1 MKMMPMNSDQ
11 NGPDPKRSFFGDI
24 LHRIRVRFFLSSFGA
39 LLIVLYHAVELI
51 PKAPS
56 FVYLHFIRPFH
67 NFTAAACDKVSF
79 AVIEPLM
86 YVVFAAV
93 LIYLVSA
100 VISMIVRREFLYRII
115 SIPVTLI
122 MCFTLIYGGFCVLWG
137 FYYAGVF
144 AGDVCMISV
153 PEDGIVHSDLI
164 KTDEYFVNLAN
175 EYSGRI
181 KRDQEGHFVFST
193 DPYEH
198 ALTLY
203 DKMEDRFPL
212 IEAPA
217 HRPKK
222 YFFSQFMSYLDFTGF
237 FSPFTGEAC
246 INTDSPSSMTPVTI
260 AHELAHQRGIGAED
274 EANFI
279 AVVACMEDEDPD
291 FVYSA
296 SLLALIHLQNALYK
310 SGDMQAW
317 NAIKDTYSP
326 GVMADLQANSEYWAK
341 YRDTATNRVTT
352 RTYDAF
358 LKSYDQE
365 LGRETYGA
373 CVDLLVEYYR
383 QIW

>member
-1 MKMMPMNSDQ
+1 MNRDRDESNSD
-11 NGPDPKRSFFGDI
+11 SSLLGDI
-24 LHRIRVRFFLSSFGA
+24 LYRIRIRFFLASFGA
-39 LLIVLYHAVELI
+39 LLIVIYHAVKLI
-51 PKAPS
+51 PGASS
-56 FVYLHFIRPFH
+56 FVYLHFIKPFH
-67 NFTAAACDKVSF
+67 NFTASLCDKVSF

-86 YVVFAAV
+86 YIVFAAI
-93 LIYLVSA
+93 LIYLVSSL
-100 VISMIVRREFLYRII
+100 ISMFGRGEFLYRLI

-137 FYYAGVF
+137 FYYAGLS
-144 AGDVCMISV
+144 AEKVCGIDV
-153 PEDGIVHSDLI
+153 PEDGIEHADLI

-175 EYSGRI
+175 EYSARVT
-181 KRDQEGHFVFST
+181 RDAEGHFVYST
-193 DPYEH
+193 DPFEH

-203 DKMEDRFPL
+203 DPMEDHFPL
-212 IEAPA
+212 IEAYA

-222 YFFSQFMSYLDFTGF
+222 YFLSKFMSYIDFTGF

-246 INTDSPSSMTPVTI
+246 INTDSPSSMTPATI

-279 AVVACMEDEDPD
+279 AVVACMEDGDPD

-296 SLLALIHLQNALYK
+296 SLMALIHLQNALYK
-310 SGDMQAW
+310 SGDTGAW
-317 NAIKDTYSP
+317 NKIKDSYSP
-326 GVMADLQANSEYWAK
+326 GVTADLDENSAYWKK
-341 YRDTATNRVTT
+341 YRDTAANKVSTQ
-352 RTYDAF
+352 TYDTF

>member
-1 MKMMPMNSDQ
+1 MNSELS
-11 NGPDPKRSFFGDI
+11 GPDPDRSYFGDI
-24 LHRIRVRFFLSSFGA
+24 LYRIRVRFFLASFGA
-39 LLIVLYHAVELI
+39 LLIVLYHVIKLI
-51 PKAPS
+51 PGASS
-56 FVYLHFIRPFH
+56 FVFLHLIRPFH
-67 NFTAAACDKVSF
+67 NFTASLCDKVSF

-86 YVVFAAV
+86 YLVFAAI

-100 VISMIVRREFLYRII
+100 LISMFGKREFLYRII

-137 FYYAGVF
+137 FYYAGPS
-144 AGDVCMISV
+144 AGEVCGITV
-153 PEDGIVHSDLI
+153 PEDGIVHADLI

-175 EYSGRI
+175 EYSERVT
-181 KRDQEGHFVFST
+181 RDTGGHFAASG
-193 DPYEH
+193 DPYTY
-198 ALTLY
+198 ALKLY
-203 DKMEDRFPL
+203 DNMEESFPM

-222 YFFSQFMSYLDFTGF
+222 YFISRFMSYMDFTGF

-274 EANFI
+274 EANFV
-279 AVVACMEDEDPD
+279 AVVACMEDGDPD

-296 SLLALIHLQNALYK
+296 SLMALIHLQNALYK
-310 SGDMQAW
+310 SGDTDAW
-317 NAIKDTYSP
+317 NTIKDTYSP
-326 GVMADLQANSEYWAK
+326 GVIADLEENSTYWKK
-341 YRDTATNRVTT
+341 YRDTAANRVTT
-352 RTYDAF
+352 QTYDAF

-373 CVDLLVEYYR
+373 CVDLLVEYYSR
-383 QIW
+383 IW